1 MGRVVLPRHVPCT
14 GGTVRNC
21 RPVCKE
27 GPGEQAEFEG
37 PSVPSQGWI
46 TRRDVLESTPFLLDI
61 MTVVCKNQMY
71 LSESY
76 TK

>member
-46 TRRDVLESTPFLLDI
+46 TRKGCPRVNPLPFGYYDCCL
-61 MTVVCKNQMY
+61 
-71 LSESY
+71 
-76 TK
+76 